1 MAIDDLRAATIVHF
15 LAQLLAGI
23 DPHRGVGILAEG
35 EVDETEQR
43 AQFLVTGTVLH
54 REERE
59 KVGKLRCRL
68 LWRLVSSRIRKEGR
82 RPVVESIAVMAGE
95 LNALITLGRDIQ
107 NPAINDRPT
116 YGGSGEDPCDE

>member
-23 DPHRGVGILAEG
+23 DPHGGVGTFAEG

-95 LNALITLGRDIQ
+95 LNALISLGRDIQ
-107 NPAINDRPT
+107 NPAFNDRPT